1 MQPIW
6 SKKFTALTVDLTA
19 IYSRSYSDCK
29 QTKISDLAFCVKSPG
44 LFWVFFPCARTFS
57 LIYGFRN
64 GLVFIWC
71 FSKLLTLKQ
80 SKKWSNIWQYLA
92 VSEISVVSKVL
103 ETLAVVPVLNRY
115 GKFYSHL
122 RIAIKVHL
130 LFSTVW

>member
-44 LFWVFFPCARTFS
+44 LFWVFFPCFRTFS

-64 GLVFIWC
+64 GLIFIWC

-80 SKKWSNIWQYLA
+80 SKKWLTFDN
-92 VSEISVVSKVL
+92 ISVVSKVL

-122 RIAIKVHL
+122 RIAIKVHM
-130 LFSTVW
+130 LFSKIW